1 MGAGSWGF
9 MLKFKSGR
17 RSTIQWCFVA
27 KAAAMVGQSGL
38 ARRDARVDST
48 VASASASAACR
59 RRLESGPA

>member
-27 KAAAMVGQSGL
+27 KAAAMVGQNQAVL
-38 ARRDARVDST
+38 PAAMRELIRRWRARRPAQLADVD
-48 VASASASAACR
+48 
-59 RRLESGPA
+59 